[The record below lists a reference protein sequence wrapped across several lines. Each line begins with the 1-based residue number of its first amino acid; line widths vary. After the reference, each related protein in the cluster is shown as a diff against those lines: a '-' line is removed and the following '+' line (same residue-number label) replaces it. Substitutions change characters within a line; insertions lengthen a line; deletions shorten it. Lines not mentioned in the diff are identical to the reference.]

1 MACIFCQIIEGKLP
15 SYKLYEDDLV
25 VAILDIYPITTGHTL
40 IIPKQHTELL
50 AGLPPETA
58 GRMFQVARLVEK
70 AIRDSPIRCEASNLV
85 LNNGQS
91 AGQEIPHAH
100 LHIIPRYR
108 GDGVRFHIS
117 QKKASR
123 EELEAAAGDIAE
135 KLGGTDF

>member
-1 MACIFCQIIEGKLP
+1 MACIFCQIIEGRMP

-25 VAILDIYPITTGHTL
+25 MAILDIYPITTGHTL

-70 AIRDSPIRCEASNLV
+70 AIRDSPIRCEATNLV
-85 LNNGQS
+85 LNNGRA

-100 LHIIPRYR
+100 LHIIPRHR
-108 GDGVRFHIS
+108 GDGVRFQIS

-123 EELEAAAGDIAE
+123 EELEDTSSSILANMQAPS
-135 KLGGTDF
+135 